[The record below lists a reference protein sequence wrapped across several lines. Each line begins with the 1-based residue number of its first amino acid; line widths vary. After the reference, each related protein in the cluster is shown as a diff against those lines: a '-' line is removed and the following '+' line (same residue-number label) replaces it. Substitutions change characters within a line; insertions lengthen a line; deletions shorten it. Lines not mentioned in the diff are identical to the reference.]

1 MSRLR
6 VAVVG
11 VGHLGQHH
19 ARILA
24 AMPDV
29 ELVAVADSR
38 IDRAQ
43 LIAEKFGTRAVA
55 DYRSLLDDV
64 DAVSVAVPTCFHRD
78 VAVPFLERRVATLV
92 EKPLAGSLAEAEQL
106 TATARAHGAVLQV
119 GHIERFNP
127 AWSLFQENSIRP
139 KYINAE
145 RLSTHTFRSTDI
157 GVVLDLMIHDIDLVL
172 SMTTS
177 AVRSVSAIGLSLFGE
192 HEDVANARVEF
203 EDGCVA
209 NLTASRASY
218 SAIRKMQV
226 WGIEGFASLDFA
238 TRQATFVRPSDRL
251 RQGSL
256 DLEGIDLTQPAAVKE
271 HLFGK
276 VLNVSTT
283 QTEGREPL
291 ALELEDF
298 VRAARGLSQPKVDG
312 DDALRS
318 IRLADQILQSLRN
331 HQWASEGTSHSSKA
345 LPQPIESIYRG
356 PHSWQTKD
364 SRQANNPEIE
374 ISRDR

>member
-24 AMPDV
+24 SMPDV

-38 IDRAQ
+38 IDRARS
-43 LIAEKFGTRAVA
+43 IAEKFGTRAVA
-55 DYRSLLDDV
+55 DYRSLLDAV
-64 DAVSVAVPTCFHRD
+64 DAVSVAVPTCFHRE
-78 VAVPFLERRVATLV
+78 VAVPFLERGVATLV
-92 EKPLAGSLAEAEQL
+92 EKPLAGSLADAEAI
-106 TATARAHGAVLQV
+106 TATAHAHRAVLQV

-127 AWSLFQENSIRP
+127 ALNVFQDHPIRP
-139 KYINAE
+139 RYINAE

-172 SMTTS
+172 SMTD
-177 AVRSVSAIGLSLFGE
+177 AGVRSVAAVGLSLFGQ
-192 HEDVANARVEF
+192 HEDVSNARVEF

-218 SAIRKMQV
+218 SAVRKMRV
-226 WGIEGFASLDFA
+226 WGVEGYASLDFS
-238 TRQATFVRPSDRL
+238 TRQATIIHPSEQL
-251 RQGSL
+251 RHGEL
-256 DLEGIDLTQPAAVKE
+256 DLEGIDLTQPSAVKE

-283 QTEGREPL
+283 QNEGREPL

-298 VRAARGLSQPKVDG
+298 IRAARGSSRPKVDG
-312 DDALRS
+312 LDALRS
-318 IRLADQILQSLRN
+318 IRLADQILKSLRD
-331 HQWASEGTSHSSKA
+331 HRWTSDGTPPAADST
-345 LPQPIESIYRG
+345 PQPIESIYQG
-356 PHSWQTKD
+356 PHSWQGKGLRQSSVVVDET
-364 SRQANNPEIE
+364 SRG
-374 ISRDR
+374 D